1 MIPFWSTSTKS
12 VMMLFFAQVR
22 SVESIN
28 NDDDDNDD
36 HTFKNYRIK
45 NGDQS
50 L

>member
-1 MIPFWSTSTKS
+1 
-12 VMMLFFAQVR
+12 MLFFAQVR

-28 NDDDDNDD
+28 DDDDDNDD